1 MKIKRFE
8 ATTEQEAI
16 EMVKEE
22 FGLDAL
28 VLNIK
33 KMQPRGIF
41 SFLRKP
47 LVEVTAAFDEN
58 KFASDREKPIDKTKR
73 QISSPTDTEQS
84 EGKKFE
90 DSMKDLTITEQ
101 KNKIKTLEDMLV
113 STEELLFN
121 VEKRLKVSSHKIA
134 DRQRK
139 YKNNIVQ
146 VFYETLINQ
155 GVKEEIAE
163 YMLEDLD
170 LIDEEDK
177 IDIHLLVR
185 IVYTHIIRIIGI
197 PQPLQTYRATK
208 GDPRIVAFIGSTGV
222 GKTTTIAKLSADFI
236 LNHGLNVGLITAD
249 TYRIAAVEQLKT
261 YADILGIEIGV
272 VYNKQDLSD
281 HLAHMSGINDVLM
294 IDTAGRSHKNKEN
307 VEELKAL
314 LSDIDG
320 CEMFLVLSL
329 TTKYED
335 MIDIVNTY
343 AEAFDFKIIFSKLD
357 ETLNLGSV
365 VNLCYETGRKISY
378 ITFGQNVPEDI
389 KTLQAK
395 DVAKA
400 ILGMGDMTD
409 ND

>member
-8 ATTEQEAI
+8 AQTEQAAI

-33 KMQPRGIF
+33 KTQPRGIF
-41 SFLRKP
+41 AFLRKP

-58 KFASDREKPIDKTKR
+58 KIAAAATPVEKRRTAAVPPPDA
-73 QISSPTDTEQS
+73 EQS
-84 EGKKFE
+84 DGKKFE
-90 DSMKDLTITEQ
+90 ESMKDLTIVEQ
-101 KNKIKTLEDMLV
+101 KKKIKTLEDMLV
-113 STEELLFN
+113 STEELLFK
-121 VEKRLKVSSHKIA
+121 VENKLKVSSHKIEG
-134 DRQRK
+134 RQRR
-139 YKNNIVQ
+139 YRNNVVQ
-146 VFYETLINQ
+146 VFYETLVNQ
-155 GVKEEIAE
+155 GVKEELAE
-163 YMLEDLD
+163 HMLEDLD
-170 LIDEEDK
+170 LLGEEDK
-177 IDIHLLVR
+177 IDVHLIVK
-185 IVYTHIIRIIGI
+185 IVYTHIIRLIGI
-197 PQPLQTYRATK
+197 PQPLQTYKATK

-261 YADILGIEIGV
+261 YADILGIEVGV
-272 VYNKQDLSD
+272 VYNPQELEAYVEK
-281 HLAHMSGINDVLM
+281 MSGINDILM
-294 IDTAGRSHKNKEN
+294 LDTAGRSHKNKEN
-307 VEELKAL
+307 IEELKEL
-314 LSDIDG
+314 LSQIDG
-320 CEMFLVLSL
+320 CEIFLVLSL

-335 MIDIVNTY
+335 MLDIVNTY
-343 AEAFDFKIIFSKLD
+343 SEFFDFKIIFSKLD

-365 VNLCYETGRKISY
+365 LNLCYETGKKLSY
-378 ITFGQNVPEDI
+378 ITFGQNVPQDI

-395 DVAKA
+395 EIAKA